1 MDTSED
7 KKVRYFAYGS
17 NMDPKQMKDRINED
31 FFSRKRG
38 VLEGCRLVFNIYS
51 QVRECGVANIVKDGS
66 GMVEG
71 VLYEIT
77 ENGLKKLDD
86 YEGHPDQYVRKVL
99 KVECEGKKYRAQVY
113 VANKDKTEDGLKP
126 SKKYMEQ
133 LLKGQD
139 ILSKEYVEILNKV
152 ETKD

>member
-1 MDTSED
+1 
-7 KKVRYFAYGS
+7 
-17 NMDPKQMKDRINED
+17 MDPKQMKDRINED

-38 VLEGCRLVFNIYS
+38 VLEGWRLVFNVYS

-99 KVECEGKKYRAQVY
+99 KVECEGKNTVRKPTSQT
-113 VANKDKTEDGLKP
+113 KTRRKTG
-126 SKKYMEQ
+126 
-133 LLKGQD
+133 
-139 ILSKEYVEILNKV
+139 
-152 ETKD
+152 